1 MSQSTRFLFRAFTIA
16 HPRQAN
22 SSSQRLSSTVTSV
35 WGDHLQA
42 STYVQMHKN
51 VSGKSLK

>member
-1 MSQSTRFLFRAFTIA
+1 MSQSTQFLFRAFTIA

-22 SSSQRLSSTVTSV
+22 SSSQRLSSTATSV
-35 WGDHLQA
+35 WGDPLQA